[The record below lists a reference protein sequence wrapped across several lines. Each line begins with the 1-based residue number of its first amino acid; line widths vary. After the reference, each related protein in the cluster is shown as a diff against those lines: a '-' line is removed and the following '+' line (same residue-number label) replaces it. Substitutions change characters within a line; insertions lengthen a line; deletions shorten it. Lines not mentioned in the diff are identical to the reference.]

1 MKKRVLFLFFGLC
14 LSIATFAQVQVRGNV
29 SDSQGEPIP
38 GVTVLVKGTQQ
49 GVITDI
55 DGNYNITVPGSE
67 SVLVFSFVGMDTQE
81 VVVGNRTTI
90 GVVLTETLFGLDEI
104 IVVGYG
110 TMRKS
115 DVSGAVASVSSKALQ
130 NLTTPDAA
138 AALQGKASG
147 VQVLTNS
154 GAPGQGATI
163 RVRGY
168 SSNSDKIG
176 PLLIVDGLQVDNI
189 QYLDP
194 SMIES
199 VEILKDAASAA
210 IYGAAAGNGV
220 VLVTT
225 KSGASARGTSS
236 ITYDMSYANQ
246 RLARHPQI
254 FGAKDFIDY
263 KRMSGLPIDTQLEA
277 NNYDNT
283 DTNWFEA
290 VFAPSWSQKHTVTFQ
305 GGNNQGNY
313 FTSINYINND
323 GIVKG
328 DKDVYKRLSA
338 QINGD
343 YNIKSWLQVGTNNS
357 IEKWST
363 KSVPHMS
370 QYGSLMNSVLTID
383 PLTPVYYSSP
393 DQFAPTMKQAYDDG
407 KIILR
412 DPDNG
417 LYYATSKYITD
428 DSGNPLLQRDR
439 VDSENKGVTLR
450 GVLYGNLKP
459 VKGLVI
465 TSRLGYRV
473 AQSTAHS
480 FNSPYYATAQAKS
493 DDYNISADANTSVY
507 YQFENFANYNLTIDR
522 HNFTAMG
529 GMSYIENSW
538 DNVSASAQGPDILTG
553 YEPNFRYIDYVKSN
567 MVDGEEKTVK
577 GYGNLPG
584 KSTQISYFG
593 RLIYS
598 FDNRYTLQANFRAD
612 AFDSSK
618 LPADNRWGYFPSFSA
633 GWNISNEKFFT
644 ENLNMDIF
652 SFMRLRA
659 SWGQNGNINVLN
671 DYRYSTTIAYNS
683 SWYQYGVVDSG
694 PSYGSKPSGLANPN
708 LRWETSEQIDLGVDI
723 RFLRDRLAI
732 TADYYNKKTKD
743 LLVNI
748 NPVPE
753 LGVAETTVN
762 AGSVLN
768 RGLELEVTWRDNITN
783 DFNYSVSANF
793 STLHNEVTYL
803 DPSIPRLEGATG
815 GVDGTN
821 NPIRTAF
828 EVGQPIWYFRGYQY
842 DGVNP
847 ETGEAIIRDV
857 NGDKTISDGD
867 MTYIGK
873 AIPDYTYGV
882 NISLEYK
889 GLDLNLFGAGVGGN
903 DIFTVLYRADTPM
916 RNSLKYYYDNAW
928 TADNKNASMPDP
940 KAVANDWH
948 FWGSSASMF
957 SGAYFKIKQLQLG
970 YTLPAEITQ
979 KALINRLRFYVS
991 LDDFFTFTKYPGVD
1005 PETATVST
1013 APQRAGFDNGTY
1025 PQSKKITFGLN
1036 ITF

>member
-480 FNSPYYATAQAKS
+480 FNTPYYATAQAKS